1 MSPKPPRLPLL
12 STALTLLGM
21 LTLLGSAGC
30 DRPVSLPAG
39 LAWDDP
45 PPATYIA
52 QPRLGVTNNG
62 SDTLAMVSVD
72 SLDSPRLLGTVHVGN
87 NPIELE
93 GPHHLARSADGQ
105 FIYFNLSNYVVNG
118 GSGPHGAHGTGTV
131 PGYLVKL
138 DVRTGRPLAQV
149 LVDRSPGDVI
159 VSPDG
164 RLVFVSHYDL
174 ARLQQQLTKGAPEAT
189 GYSSVFII
197 DAQTLQ
203 VLAQPSVC
211 PTAHGM
217 GLSPDA
223 TRLYVTCSQSD
234 ELAILDIRSPA
245 QPQVS
250 KLKVGPAPGPTGNP
264 AYAPYALAVHPDG
277 TVWVSDNQSGDVRAY
292 DPVKGQMDLARVV
305 KVGGIAMFSDF
316 TPDGKYLLVPHQG
329 DERVTAIELA
339 TLLTTT
345 LPLPQARCLNAH
357 ALHVLPGPP
366 AGAVVVCE
374 GDHVTKPGTILF
386 LDLPP
391 ALSGWSVHGS
401 LDLGL
406 FPDGVISLPPLP

>member
-1 MSPKPPRLPLL
+1 MPSPKPPLLPLL
-12 STALTLLGM
+12 TLAL
-21 LTLLGSAGC
+21 SFFAC
-30 DRPVSLPAG
+30 DRGVTLPAG
-39 LAWDDP
+39 LAWDDAP
-45 PPATYIA
+45 PLGYIG
-52 QPRLGVTNNG
+52 QQRLAITNNG
-62 SDTLAMVSVD
+62 SDTLAMVTED
-72 SLDSPRLLGTVHVGN
+72 SLDTPRLLGMVHVGN

-93 GPHHLARSADGQ
+93 GPHHLARSPDGR

-138 DVRTGRPLAQV
+138 DARTGQQVAEV

-164 RLVFVSHYDL
+164 HLVFVSHYDL
-174 ARLQQQLTKGAPEAT
+174 ARLQTQLAKGAPEAS

-197 DAQTLQ
+197 NADTLE

-223 TRLYVTCSQSD
+223 GKLYVTCSQSD
-234 ELAILDIRSPA
+234 ELAILDIRSPG
-245 QPQVS
+245 QPQIT
-250 KLKVGPAPGPTGNP
+250 KLKVGPTPGPIGNP
-264 AYAPYALAVHPDG
+264 AYAPYALSVHPDG

-292 DPVKGQMDLARVV
+292 DPTTGQMDPQRVV
-305 KVGGIAMFSDF
+305 KTGGIAMFSDF
-316 TPDGKYLLVPHQG
+316 TTDGKYLLVPHQG
-329 DERVTAIELA
+329 DDRVTGIELA
-339 TLLTTT
+339 TLNTTT
-345 LPLPQARCLNAH
+345 LALPQAHCLNAH
-357 ALHVLPGPP
+357 ALHVLPGAP

-374 GDHVTKPGTILF
+374 GDHVVKPGSVVF
-386 LDLPP
+386 LDTPP
-391 ALSGWSVHGS
+391 ALAGWSVHGS

-406 FPDGVISLPPLP
+406 FPDGIVSLPALP